1 MLCTVCNKNEAKIH
15 LAEVVKGEVQKI
27 DLCEAC
33 SQEKGV
39 ADTTSSHL
47 AELLLNMSGIKEEVL
62 SPTAKTQLHCPRCGF
77 TQADLKKSARLGC
90 PDCYETFAESLAG
103 LLKNMHRGT
112 KHVGKIP
119 GAPFKAKEKE
129 DTSRLDSKL
138 DELQRELEKAVTGEN
153 FERAA
158 LLRDEI
164 KVAKTKLRTLAAS

>member
-1 MLCTVCNKNEAKIH
+1 MLCTVCKKNEAKIH
-15 LAEVVKGEVQKI
+15 FTEVVEGKMQKI

-47 AELLLNMSGIKEEVL
+47 AELLLNMSGMKEEVL
-62 SPTAKTQLHCPRCGF
+62 APAGKAQLICPRCGF
-77 TQADLKKSARLGC
+77 TQADLKKTARLGC

-112 KHVGKIP
+112 RHIGKVP
-119 GAPFKAKEKE
+119 GAPAKAKEKE
-129 DTSRLDSKL
+129 DTSRL

-164 KVAKTKLRTLAAS
+164 KVAKTKLSALAAS